1 MPDTHTT
8 DYGTLYN
15 ADNIEILKTM
25 ADNSID
31 AIVTDPPYAI
41 KLMNKKWD
49 NELPSVE
56 FWTECLRILKPGGHL
71 LSACGT
77 RTYHRATM
85 NIDNAGFEI
94 RDAIA
99 WIYSVGLPKSMDI
112 SKAIDRELG
121 AERKQGELRTD
132 GKNKNSGHGCYNV
145 NSKDQKGLDKE
156 FYETL
161 PATNEAK
168 EWDGWRTC
176 LKPSMELWTLARKPI
191 AEKNM
196 ARNKIKYRTG
206 GLNIDKCRITN
217 KELKPY
223 VKIDRN
229 THKFLGGNHLI
240 GKIGIIRRQN
250 DLGRFP
256 SNVIIDDSDDVV
268 SLFPGI
274 GNKSASRFFY
284 CAKASEKERSAG
296 VDGRNTHLTVKPL
309 SLMMYLCNLITPPNG
324 IVLDPFIGSG
334 STAIACIRCGFK
346 YIGIEIEEEYFNIAK
361 QRIEYEIE
369 QERFL

>member
-94 RDAIA
+94 RDVVA
-99 WIYSVGLPKSMDI
+99 WIYGYSFPKSMDI
-112 SKAIDRELG
+112 SQAINNELKN
-121 AERKQGELRTD
+121 ENDLSYKQW
-132 GKNKNSGHGCYNV
+132 
-145 NSKDQKGLDKE
+145 KGWK
-156 FYETL
+156 T
-161 PATNEAK
+161 T
-168 EWDGWRTC
+168 
-176 LKPSMELWTLARKPI
+176 LKPCLELWTLARKPI
-191 AEKNM
+191 AEKNI
-196 ARNKIKYRTG
+196 ARNIIKYRTG
-206 GLNIDKCRITN
+206 GLNIDKCRIINDGKKPPIKISRSPQTHIT
-217 KELKPY
+217 LK
-223 VKIDRN
+223 N
-229 THKFLGGNHLI
+229 HKFIPGEVTKPNP
-240 GKIGIIRRQN
+240 N
-250 DLGRFP
+250 GRFP
-256 SNVIIDDSDDVV
+256 ANVIHDGSNEAIAE
-268 SLFPGI
+268 FPGNGI
-274 GNKSASRFFY
+274 YNASRFFY
-284 CAKASEKERSAG
+284 CAKPTEKERSSG
-296 VDGRNTHLTVKPL
+296 LDKRNEHPTIKPIKL
-309 SLMMYLCNLITPPNG
+309 LEHFCNLITPPNG

-334 STAIACIRCGFK
+334 STAIACIKCGFK

-361 QRIEYEIE
+361 QRIEYELE
-369 QERFL
+369 QRRFL

>member
-1 MPDTHTT
+1 MHNTHTT
-8 DYGTLYN
+8 NYGILYN
-15 ADNIEILKTM
+15 ADNIEILRTM

-56 FWTECLRILKPGGHL
+56 FWTECLRVLKPGGHL

-94 RDAIA
+94 RDTVA
-99 WIYSVGLPKSMDI
+99 WVYSTGLPKSMDI
-112 SKAIDRELG
+112 SKAIDKELG
-121 AERKQGELRTD
+121 AERKQGKLRTD
-132 GKNKNSGHGCYNV
+132 GKYSNSGHGCYNV

-191 AEKNM
+191 AEKNI
-196 ARNKIKYRTG
+196 ARNIIKYRTG
-206 GLNIDKCRITN
+206 GLNIDKCRIIN
-217 KELKPY
+217 DKLKPTMRKQRRKTSIIY
-223 VKIDRN
+223 GKY
-229 THKFLGGNHLI
+229 KFEE
-240 GKIGIIRRQN
+240 GKIWLPDEN
-250 DLGRFP
+250 GRFP
-256 SNVIIDDSDDVV
+256 SNVIIDDSDEVV
-268 SLFPGI
+268 SLLPGV

-284 CAKASEKERSAG
+284 CAKVSEKERSAG
-296 VDGRNTHLTVKPL
+296 VDGINTHATVKPL

-346 YIGIEIEEEYFNIAK
+346 YIGIEQDAHYFDICK
-361 QRIEYEIE
+361 QRINHCLE
-369 QERFL
+369 QITLL